1 MTAGSR
7 TVVFAANSLWYITN
21 FRSGLIR
28 AIRDSGYRPIVVA
41 PPDPRNEVRLAELG
55 IEFVPIRIDRKG
67 LNPLAELAL
76 LWRFRRQLRRLRPF
90 AYVGFTIKPNIYGA
104 FAASSLAIPVIANVS
119 GLGTA
124 FIRPGA
130 LQRIVTGLYRVAF
143 RRAVVFF
150 ENADDRQL
158 FADRK
163 IVRAEQTRVVPG
175 SGIDLDRFGVADLP
189 SGGVIFLLIARLIGD
204 KGVREFVDAARKLRS
219 RMPHSRFQLLGG
231 IDEGNRT
238 SIQKPELDAWVE
250 EGVIEYLGET
260 DDVRPFIANASAV
273 VLPSYR
279 EGLPRSLLEGAAM
292 GRPLVATDVP
302 GCRDVIDEGV
312 NGFLCEPRDPASLA
326 NAMDSLAS
334 LPEERRASMGAA
346 SRRKVQEQFNEA
358 LVVRA
363 YLDVLASLER
373 N

>member
-1 MTAGSR
+1 
-7 TVVFAANSLWYITN
+7 
-21 FRSGLIR
+21 
-28 AIRDSGYRPIVVA
+28 
-41 PPDPRNEVRLAELG
+41 
-55 IEFVPIRIDRKG
+55 
-67 LNPLAELAL
+67 
-76 LWRFRRQLRRLRPF
+76 
-90 AYVGFTIKPNIYGA
+90 
-104 FAASSLAIPVIANVS
+104 
-119 GLGTA
+119 
-124 FIRPGA
+124 
-130 LQRIVTGLYRVAF
+130 VTGLYRVAF

-158 FADRK
+158 FVDRK
-163 IVRAEQTRVVPG
+163 IIRVEQTRVVPG
-175 SGIDLDRFGVADLP
+175 SGIDLDQFELAHLP

-219 RMPHSRFQLLGG
+219 RISHSRFQLLGG

-260 DDVRPFIANASAV
+260 NDVRPFIANASAV

-312 NGFLCEPRDPASLA
+312 NGFLCESRDPASLA

-334 LPEERRASMGAA
+334 LPEGRRASMGAA
-346 SRRKVQEQFNEA
+346 SRRKVQEQFSEA

-363 YLDVLASLER
+363 YLDVLASL
-373 N
+373 

>member
-7 TVVFAANSLWYITN
+7 TVVLAANSLWYITN
-21 FRSGLIR
+21 FRTGLVR
-28 AIRDSGYRPIVVA
+28 ALREAGYRTVVVA
-41 PPDPRNEVRLAELG
+41 PADSRNEARLAELG
-55 IEFVPIRIDRKG
+55 IEFVPIKIDRKG
-67 LNPLAELAL
+67 INPVAELFL
-76 LWRFRRQLRRLRPF
+76 LSRLGRLLRRLRPF

-104 FAASSLAIPVIANVS
+104 LAGSTLGIRVIANVS

-130 LQRIVTGLYRVAF
+130 LQRIVTSLYRVAF

-158 FADRK
+158 FVDRR
-163 IVRAEQTRVVPG
+163 IVRAQQTRLAPG
-175 SGIDLDRFGVADLP
+175 AGIDLDRFVVADLP
-189 SGGVIFLLIARLIGD
+189 SAGMVFLLIARLIGD
-204 KGVREFVDAARKLRS
+204 KGVREFVEAARELRP
-219 RMPHSRFQLLGG
+219 RLADSRFQLLGG

-238 SIQKPELDAWVE
+238 SIQKSELDAWVE
-250 EGVIEYLGET
+250 EGIIEYLGET
-260 DDVRPFIANASAV
+260 DDVRPFIAKASAV

-302 GCRDVIDEGV
+302 GCRDVVKQGV
-312 NGFLCEPRDPASLA
+312 NGFLCKPHDPASLA
-326 NAMDSLAS
+326 EAMERLGC
-334 LPEERRASMGAA
+334 LPEQQRTRMGVA
-346 SRRKVQEQFNEA
+346 SRRKVQEQFSEA

-363 YLDVLASLER
+363 YLDALASLER